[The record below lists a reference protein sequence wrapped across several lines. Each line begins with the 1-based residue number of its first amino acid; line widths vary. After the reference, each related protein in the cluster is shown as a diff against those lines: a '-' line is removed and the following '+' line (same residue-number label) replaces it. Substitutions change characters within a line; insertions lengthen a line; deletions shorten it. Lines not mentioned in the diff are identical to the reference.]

1 MKHLFT
7 NFTKQ
12 HQACL
17 ILRVIFMLI
26 PLMLLFSACT
36 NTSITSKAVSDV
48 HCSLDVDLVLPS
60 PPCYDGN
67 HLRIRLFNNGATAID
82 GVDIIIGKKSFSF
95 MKPLKP
101 ATTSELHLNISD
113 LPKNITI
120 IPVYGFVRC
129 GSKKIV
135 VDTVTNCKKP

>member
-1 MKHLFT
+1 MSNPLT
-7 NFTKQ
+7 DSIRQ
-12 HQACL
+12 HQTLLKVLFILLL
-17 ILRVIFMLI
+17 IF
-26 PLMLLFSACT
+26 LMLLFSACT

-67 HLRIRLFNNGATAID
+67 HLRIRLFNNGATALD